1 MKAPASDN
9 DSSLLQVCKLSDSEW
24 AHSVRVVL
32 TAGLTRW
39 ITSSLMSPYQRSHTS
54 LIVLLSNNHVR
65 LSPQLHATLRRKQEE
80 ISALKE
86 MNAQLRSLAKKT
98 EHYATLL
105 DVKHHFFYI
114 NKSIN
119 QSSLWL
125 WLHNKKYSSIHEG
138 QMTITIL
145 KSTYLP
151 FYYTT
156 LVLLWTFH
164 LFMFFQRK
172 NCPSTTNT
180 ILQSIPDRIQS
191 RPTIFLI

>member
-1 MKAPASDN
+1 MQTEWLWM
-9 DSSLLQVCKLSDSEW
+9 SSFCACCSDSMSDQMN
-24 AHSVRVVL
+24 H
-32 TAGLTRW
+32 
-39 ITSSLMSPYQRSHTS
+39 IMMSPYQRSHTS

-86 MNAQLRSLAKKT
+86 MNAQLRSLAKQT